1 MESQPQYVIE
11 ATEQNFQTEVVA
23 RSMEVPVL
31 VDLWAPWCGPCKTL
45 TPILENLAAEY
56 EGGFLL
62 AKVNVDTSPQLA
74 MAFGAQSVP
83 MVVMIKDG
91 RPMDAFQGAQPES
104 TIREFISRFVAA
116 PEADPLEVGLA
127 ALDAKAYEQA
137 AFSFQQVLS
146 KKPDSA
152 EALIGLARV
161 ALGTQRYEEVANI
174 VDAIDKDDPKYPQG
188 QRLKDVLAFADDAG
202 DLAALTA
209 AVESNPKDV
218 ASWYQLGA
226 TYTLAQQLPLAF
238 DSFLKVVM
246 LDRSYREDG
255 GRTSLLSLFE
265 MVGTQDP
272 EVQKARRK
280 LASLLF

>member
-1 MESQPQYVIE
+1 MESQPQYVFE

-62 AKVNVDTSPQLA
+62 AKVNVDAAPQLA

-127 ALDAKAYEQA
+127 ALDDKAYDQA
-137 AFSFQQVLS
+137 AFAFQQVLS
-146 KKPDSA
+146 TKPNSA

-188 QRLKDVLAFADDAG
+188 QRLKAVLAFADDAG
-202 DLAALTA
+202 ELAALIA
-209 AVESNPKDV
+209 AVDSNPKDV
-218 ASWYQLGA
+218 ESWYQLGA

-238 DSFLKVVM
+238 ESFLKVVM
-246 LDRSYREDG
+246 LDRSYRDDG

>member
-23 RSMEVPVL
+23 RSMEIPVL
-31 VDLWAPWCGPCKTL
+31 VDLWAPWCEPCKTL

-104 TIREFISRFVAA
+104 TIRAFISRFVAA

-137 AFSFQQVLS
+137 ALAFQQVLS
-146 KKPDSA
+146 TKPDSA

-161 ALGTQRYEEVANI
+161 ALGTQRYDEVANI

-188 QRLKDVLAFADDAG
+188 QRLKAVLAFADDAG

-209 AVESNPKDV
+209 AVESDPKDV
-218 ASWYQLGA
+218 ESWYQLGA

-238 DSFLKVVM
+238 DAFLKVVM

-265 MVGTQDP
+265 MVGMQDS